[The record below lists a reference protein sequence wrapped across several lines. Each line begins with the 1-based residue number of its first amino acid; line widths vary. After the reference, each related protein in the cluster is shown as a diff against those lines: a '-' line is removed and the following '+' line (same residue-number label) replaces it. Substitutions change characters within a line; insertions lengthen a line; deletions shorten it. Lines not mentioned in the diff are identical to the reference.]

1 MFKDIYKQIKKYD
14 TIVIARHIG
23 ADPDAL
29 ASQLSLRDSIRNAF
43 PNKKVS
49 AVGLSS
55 TRFNYFPKLDRQ
67 GSQEDSLL
75 IVVDTPDKKRIDINS
90 LDGFSYKIKIDH
102 HPWIE
107 DYADLEYIDDSA
119 SSCCE
124 IIIDLINNTK
134 LEMTKEIAEML
145 FMGLISDTNRFLYST
160 NTTSMKKAAYLI
172 DEYNLDTTKLYS
184 NVYSRPLSEI
194 RLLGY
199 IEQNMTV
206 TENGLAYIN
215 ITNKIM
221 TEYGVDVGSAGN
233 LVNNL
238 NNINEVLVWMAIS
251 EDVKNELLKI
261 NIRSRGPIINTIAEK
276 YNGGGH
282 KFASGAR
289 LYNKADINKLIKDLD
304 VACKNYLSKGD
315 SYED

>member
-29 ASQLSLRDSIRNAF
+29 ASQLALRDSIRNTF

-55 TRFNYFPKLDRQ
+55 NKFNYFPRLDRQ
-67 GSQEDSLL
+67 EAQDGSLL

-90 LDGFSYKIKIDH
+90 LEGFSYKIKIDH

-107 DYADLEYIDDSA
+107 DYADIEYIDDNA

-124 IIIDLINNTK
+124 IIIDLINSTK
-134 LEMTKEIAEML
+134 LEMNKEIAEML
-145 FMGLISDTNRFLYST
+145 FMGMISDTNRFLYCT

-172 DEYNLDTTKLYS
+172 DEYKLNTTRLYS

-206 TENGLAYIN
+206 TENGLAYIK

-261 NIRSRGPIINTIAEK
+261 NIRSRGPVINTIAEK

-289 LYNKADINKLIKDLD
+289 IYNKDDINKLIKDLD
-304 VACKNYLSKGD
+304 EACKIYISKGD
-315 SYED
+315 SYEN